1 MNIPNLLSLSRIFL
15 IPVFL
20 YLLFYPTSW
29 AKIAAMGVFIIASIT
44 DILDGWSA
52 RTLKQESELGKFLDP
67 LADKFLVIATLIS
80 FVIIDPYIPMWMIL
94 VIVGRDVLITVMRY
108 TGIKKGMSLRT
119 SRFGKIKTAFQM
131 VSIVIIIM
139 VFIVK
144 SFGSNIFLQNHID
157 QAIHL
162 KTVIGITMEMDSTEP
177 YKWIMIGPYWLM
189 MIVTVLTA
197 LSGVRYL
204 MYNWR
209 LLLPPYHP
217 KNGGGK
223 N

>member
-20 YLLFYPTSW
+20 YLLFLPDVWS
-29 AKIAAMGVFIIASIT
+29 KVAALFVFVVASIT

-80 FVIIDPYIPMWMIL
+80 FVIIDPLISTWMIL
-94 VIVGRDVLITVMRY
+94 VIVGRDLLITVMRY
-108 TGIKKGMSLRT
+108 AGIRKGMALRT
-119 SRFGKIKTAFQM
+119 SRFGKIKTGFQM
-131 VSIVIIIM
+131 VSIIIIIM

-144 SFGSNIFLQNHID
+144 SFGID
-157 QAIHL
+157 MNQYRLPDDHVIRLTTAIDL
-162 KTVIGITMEMDSTEP
+162 TLSMNNDNP
-177 YKWIMIGPYWLM
+177 YKWLIIGPFWLM
-189 MIVTVLTA
+189 MVVTVLTA
-197 LSGVRYL
+197 LSGLRYL

-209 LLLPPYHP
+209 LLIPPYHP
-217 KNGGGK
+217 KAAR
-223 N
+223 